1 MMQAARE
8 KWLGGPALAFVLW
21 IFIVA
26 QVFWLLPGLIGGLG
40 LLWGQGLALRA
51 GYAAMIGAG
60 DYWSDAQIA
69 CDLDPG
75 QLATCVH
82 LAPTERA
89 DREAG
94 LAPKPAS
101 SPLHVDAR
109 RRIECRSARFNP
121 FRGAAVSL
129 KAVATARESCTFAGG
144 ECHAPEG

>member
-8 KWLGGPALAFVLW
+8 KWL
-21 IFIVA
+21 
-26 QVFWLLPGLIGGLG
+26 GGLG

-51 GYAAMIGAG
+51 GCAAMIGAG
-60 DYWSDAQIA
+60 DYRTDAQIA

-75 QLATCVH
+75 QLATCEH

-89 DREAG
+89 KREAG
-94 LAPKPAS
+94 LVLKPAS

-129 KAVATARESCTFAGG
+129 KAVGCQSRPLCTIGFAKAESKNPISFGRFDSG
-144 ECHAPEG
+144 R